1 MPIATAPTT
10 NLDPASIT
18 RAHLELFPGDIS
30 YDLLRGGVATAFRST
45 GIDDRAAN
53 TMLVIED
60 FGTTLAGKLTVE
72 DVRANSVTAKSLAAD
87 TLTVK
92 DFKVSGVLETHVHV
106 TTLLVEGRELVVSAG
121 AVNKETLHNAGV
133 YWGQHGPTI
142 LFDRFLDKLSIS
154 CGLEL
159 VAGSEITINGKQALT
174 ESALGKNIKSSGLT
188 RLGVLE
194 ELLVDGEARTE
205 ILYTEKLVIGAD
217 SPSNLA
223 ISASEDQISWG
234 MGEVSGQLVL
244 KIEQPRGIVIQ
255 QGDTVVVTFDSDATI
270 VESDLVIAENIKVEK
285 DIIGKGNIGVAK
297 NLYVGSGAKINNE
310 GAAQFTSIR
319 IGANSISWAPVKPE
333 FGTFVKGDIVYN
345 SEPTVGLAAGWICL
359 ESGNPGTWAAMA
371 FVVQ

>member
-30 YDLLRGGVATAFRST
+30 YDLLRGGVANSFRST
-45 GIDDRAAN
+45 GIDDRATN
-53 TMLVIED
+53 TVLVLED
-60 FGTTLAGKLTVE
+60 WGTTLAGKLTVQ
-72 DVRANSVTAKSLAAD
+72 DLTAKTVTVD
-87 TLTVK
+87 NLTVK

-121 AVNKETLHNAGV
+121 AVNKETLHNSGV

-142 LFDRFLDKLSIS
+142 LFDRFIDKLSIS

-205 ILYTEKLVIGAD
+205 ILYTEKLVLGSDA
-217 SPSNLA
+217 PGNLA
-223 ISASEDQISWG
+223 ITASEDQISWG
-234 MGEVSGQLVL
+234 IGESDGQLIL
-244 KIEQPRGIVIQ
+244 KIDQPRGIVIQ
-255 QGDTVVVTFDSDATI
+255 QGDTVVVTFDSDATV
-270 VESDLVIAENIKVEK
+270 VESDLVVAENIKVEK

-297 NLYVGSGAKINNE
+297 NLYVGSGAKINNG

-333 FGTFVKGDIVYN
+333 FGTFVRGDIVYN
-345 SEPTVGLAAGWICL
+345 SEPSIGLAAGWICL